1 MDISEKLKEVQGRM
15 QRGEPGLHTKTIE
28 PYKLVRLSNLP
39 LLLKD
44 LVASDIK
51 KKKFEVV
58 KKSKGILILRRPV

>member
-1 MDISEKLKEVQGRM
+1 MDTTEKLKEVLGRM

-28 PYKLVRLSNLP
+28 PYKLVRLSTLP

-51 KKKFEVV
+51 RKKFEVV
-58 KKSKGILILRRPV
+58 KKTKGILILKRPT